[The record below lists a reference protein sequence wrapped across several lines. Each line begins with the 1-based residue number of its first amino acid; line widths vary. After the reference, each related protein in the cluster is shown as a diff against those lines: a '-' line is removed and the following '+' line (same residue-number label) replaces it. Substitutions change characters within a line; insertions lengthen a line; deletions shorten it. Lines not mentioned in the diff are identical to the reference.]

1 MRNIAIVTGASSGV
15 GAEFVRQ
22 LGEGR
27 GGRLD
32 EIWLVA
38 RNQERLDAVASSC
51 ATPCRTFAL
60 DLCDQACFDVIGDA
74 LRADDDLDVRWLVN
88 SAGFG
93 KFGDF
98 GDIGEVANANMV
110 RLNCLAV
117 VQMCYQA
124 LLRMHSGSRI
134 VNLASAAAFVPQ
146 PRLSVYAASKSFVLS
161 LSRSLDHELREVGIH
176 VTAVCPKFMDTA
188 FLDRPGDRASVADK
202 TWTGFER
209 PSDVV
214 SHAIDDAIRGRA
226 LCIPSPDMRLAY
238 VACRLLPDVLVMDL
252 QQAIGRHLSR

>member
-98 GDIGEVANANMV
+98 GGAVLGGGACRKAN
-110 RLNCLAV
+110 R
-117 VQMCYQA
+117 QQGDQQ
-124 LLRMHSGSRI
+124 GSR
-134 VNLASAAAFVPQ
+134 
-146 PRLSVYAASKSFVLS
+146 
-161 LSRSLDHELREVGIH
+161 DLRELH
-176 VTAVCPKFMDTA
+176 
-188 FLDRPGDRASVADK
+188 
-202 TWTGFER
+202 
-209 PSDVV
+209 
-214 SHAIDDAIRGRA
+214 
-226 LCIPSPDMRLAY
+226 
-238 VACRLLPDVLVMDL
+238 
-252 QQAIGRHLSR
+252 